1 MYRFQ
6 SESYFT
12 VSLSIVHILVD
23 ENTNMPLGSYII
35 MGPNASIDFVI
46 NQFVKQFPIVDKIES
61 LGDDGVD
68 LSKSEGVRVIQ
79 VVIKLEAN
87 RNSLLFSAPKM
98 GYLVIFGFFLFSAKM
113 NFHFCFIFR
122 FRS

>member
-35 MGPNASIDFVI
+35 RANASIDFVT
-46 NQFVKQFPIVDKIES
+46 NQLIVKQFPIVDTIEI
-61 LGDDGVD
+61 LDDDGVD
-68 LSKSEGVRVIQ
+68 LS
-79 VVIKLEAN
+79 
-87 RNSLLFSAPKM
+87 
-98 GYLVIFGFFLFSAKM
+98 
-113 NFHFCFIFR
+113 
-122 FRS
+122 